1 MTAKEV
7 SDMTT
12 PVISVV
18 IPTYNRAAVLERL
31 LRALARC
38 EMPSGGAEFIVVDD
52 GSPDDT
58 QAVLARSALPG
69 LVAVRQDNA
78 GAAAARNRGW
88 RLAHA
93 DVVAFT
99 DDDCVPEPGWL
110 VEIAAAFRDADVDA
124 VGARIEPLVPGVVA
138 EFVQAERL
146 VGHGGTPDDVKYLVT
161 ANAAYRRS
169 VLEAL
174 DGFDDQFPGAA
185 GEDTDLTMRARDLG
199 FRLVLLDRAT
209 VAHDHRTSVRGLL
222 RTYYRHGRAWKLL
235 AEKHPQRGLG
245 TRSTRMATPGYWVER
260 YRYYRAEGAR
270 GASAALY
277 CGLRA
282 AGLTCYATGMMTAA
296 RERRR
301 ARS

>member
-1 MTAKEV
+1 VSEVAK
-7 SDMTT
+7 
-12 PVISVV
+12 PVLSVV
-18 IPTYNRAAVLERL
+18 IPTYNRASVLERL
-31 LRALARC
+31 LRSLEQC
-38 EMPSGGAEFIVVDD
+38 EMPPGGVEFVVVDD

-58 QAVLARSALPG
+58 QDVLARSTLPG

-88 RLAHA
+88 RLARA

-99 DDDCVPEPGWL
+99 DDDCVPEADWL
-110 VEIAAAFRDADVDA
+110 LEIAAAFQDDGVDA

-146 VGHGGTPDDVKYLVT
+146 VGHGGAPDDVKYLVT
-161 ANAAYRRS
+161 ANAAYRRV

-174 DGFDDQFPGAA
+174 GGFDDQFPGAA

-209 VAHDHRTSVRGLL
+209 VAHDHRTSLKGLL
-222 RTYYRHGRAWKLL
+222 RTYYRHGKAWRIL
-235 AEKHPQRGLG
+235 AEKHPQKGLG
-245 TRSTRMATPGYWVER
+245 TRSTRMATPKYWVER
-260 YRYYRAEGAR
+260 HRYYREEGA
-270 GASAALY
+270 GAGAATLY

-282 AGLTCYATGMMTAA
+282 AGMACYATGMVTSA

-301 ARS
+301 SLR

>member
-1 MTAKEV
+1 
-7 SDMTT
+7 
-12 PVISVV
+12 
-18 IPTYNRAAVLERL
+18 VLERV

-38 EMPSGGAEFIVVDD
+38 EVPEGGAEFIVVDD

-58 QAVLARSALPG
+58 AGVLARSALPG

-88 RLAHA
+88 RLARA
-93 DVVAFT
+93 EVVAFT
-99 DDDCVPEPGWL
+99 DDDCVPETGWL
-110 VEIAAAFRDADVDA
+110 VEIVAAFRDDKVDA
-124 VGARIEPLVPGVVA
+124 VGARVEPLVPGLLA

-174 DGFDDQFPGAA
+174 DGFDDEFPGAA
-185 GEDTDLTMRARDLG
+185 GEDTDLTMRAREHG
-199 FRLVLLDRAT
+199 YQLVLLDGAKI
-209 VAHDHRTSVRGLL
+209 AHDHRTSIKGLL
-222 RTYYRHGRAWKLL
+222 RTYYRHGRAWTIL

-245 TRSTRMATPGYWVER
+245 TRSTRMATPRYWVER
-260 YRYYRAEGAR
+260 HRYYRSE
-270 GASAALY
+270 GASAGAATLY

-282 AGLTCYATGMMTAA
+282 AGLAFYATGIATSA

-301 ARS
+301 TRS